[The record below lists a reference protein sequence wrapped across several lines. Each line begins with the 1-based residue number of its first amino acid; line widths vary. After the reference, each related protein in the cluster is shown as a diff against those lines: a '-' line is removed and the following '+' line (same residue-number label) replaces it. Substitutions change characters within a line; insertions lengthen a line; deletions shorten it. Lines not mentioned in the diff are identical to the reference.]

1 MHRPTA
7 HPPPPAPG
15 FAGQPVIAWVLG
27 RSHFVLVVGWDA
39 ADADT
44 LYVHDPYFLR
54 ESYSYATDIDGWRLY
69 EMEPCSDTCEQSIA
83 R

>member
-1 MHRPTA
+1 M
-7 HPPPPAPG
+7 
-15 FAGQPVIAWVLG
+15 LN

-54 ESYSYATDIDGWRLY
+54 SAYSYADGIDGWRLFG
-69 EMEPCSDTCEQSIA
+69 MEPCDAPCAEGRRA